1 MGTGSAAGSGLAALK
16 AGVPA
21 RAAARNIVTR
31 VLRSGAYSNLVV
43 RPETRLLPPRDAGLA
58 QRLAYDTIRNLL
70 RVDRTIESVSSRPL
84 HSIQDGVLDALRVG
98 VNEVLFA
105 RTTDHAAV
113 DSTVEVVRSIQPR
126 ATGFCN
132 AVLRAVVRNG
142 EPPLADDDIGIAL
155 RLGQPSW
162 IWESLAGAWGAAEAT
177 EFLAASQADAPRTGR
192 LRGGEPP
199 GDAVPVPGIAGA
211 YVLSSTAAVPD
222 NIEIQDGASIAVGLA
237 LEPQP
242 GERILD
248 LAAAPGGKT
257 LQIADRLEGQGL
269 VVGSDHHPRR
279 VASAARRLEVSP
291 VHWCV
296 ADGRRAPYP
305 SGSFDRVLLDAPCS
319 GLGTLRRRPEVRF
332 RVSRSD
338 LDDLSLLQSLMLEEA
353 LRIVRS
359 GGTVVYS
366 VCTVT
371 PQETTNV
378 IEDLQTEPIV
388 GLPGRPWGGGWLL
401 GPHLTGTDGMFITK
415 IRG

>member
-1 MGTGSAAGSGLAALK
+1 
-16 AGVPA
+16 
-21 RAAARNIVTR
+21 
-31 VLRSGAYSNLVV
+31 
-43 RPETRLLPPRDAGLA
+43 
-58 QRLAYDTIRNLL
+58 
-70 RVDRTIESVSSRPL
+70 
-84 HSIQDGVLDALRVG
+84 

-132 AVLRAVVRNG
+132 AILRAVVRQG
-142 EPPLADDDIGIAL
+142 EPPLADDDTGVAL

-162 IWESLAGAWGAAEAT
+162 IWESLAGDWGAAEAK

-279 VASAARRLEVSP
+279 VASAARRLRVSP

-296 ADGRRAPYP
+296 ADGRQTPYP
-305 SGSFDRVLLDAPCS
+305 PGSFDRVLLDAPCS

-332 RVSRSD
+332 RVSPAD
-338 LDDLSLLQSLMLEEA
+338 LDNLSLLQSLMLEEA
-353 LRIVRS
+353 LRIVRP

-371 PQETTNV
+371 PQETTKV
-378 IEDLQTEPIV
+378 IEDLQTEPIA

-401 GPHLTGTDGMFITK
+401 GPHLTGTDGMFITR